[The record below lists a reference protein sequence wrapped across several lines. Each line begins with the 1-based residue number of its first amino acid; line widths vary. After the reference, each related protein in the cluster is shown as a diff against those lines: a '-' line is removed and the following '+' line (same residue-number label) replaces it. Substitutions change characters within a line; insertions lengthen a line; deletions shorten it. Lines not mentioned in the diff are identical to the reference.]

1 MQAVEVEVAITDPAV
16 VDGVETGGPGP
27 DRAGVLGQGVEEE
40 AVEHDGEELGES
52 ELLSR
57 SGVDG

>member
-1 MQAVEVEVAITDPAV
+1 MAITDPAV